1 MKYIFFQK
9 AHEITDD
16 NWICIITLKQHA
28 KTDDRQE
35 PSTLMQICA
44 KQIFRLMSGITDQ
57 FFDLCYSKNLKD
69 KQIKL
74 FVKKYYNVNFNLKP
88 LDFIKIAEEFFAQAF
103 SIFDRLN
110 LHYNGTDPMASM
122 DETIF
127 FSNG

>member
-9 AHEITDD
+9 AYEMND
-16 NWICIITLKQHA
+16 NWICIITLKQRA
-28 KTDDRQE
+28 KTGDRQE

-44 KQIFRLMSGITDQ
+44 KQIFRLISGITDQ

-88 LDFIKIAEEFFAQAF
+88 LAQAL

-127 FSNG
+127 FSNE

>member
-9 AHEITDD
+9 AYDIVD
-16 NWICIITLKQHA
+16 NWICIITLRQFA
-28 KTDDRQE
+28 KKDK

-57 FFDLCYSKNLKD
+57 FSDLRYCKNVKD
-69 KQIKL
+69 KQIEL
-74 FVKKYYNVNFNLKP
+74 FIKKYYNVNFNLRP
-88 LDFIKIAEEFFAQAF
+88 LDFIKIAEEFFFEAVL
-103 SIFDRLN
+103 IFEKLN
-110 LHYNGTDPMASM
+110 FHYNGTDPMASM